1 MGMVAAE
8 SQIPKHDSGGRVAD
22 EVTVPISLGGHC
34 PRRLPTARADLLLL
48 TPSHDVLIG
57 QERTADDQKHTFTLN
72 IRDRYG

>member
-1 MGMVAAE
+1 MGVVAAE
-8 SQIPKHDSGGRVAD
+8 SQILKQDSGGRVAD
-22 EVTVPISLGGHC
+22 KVTVPISLGGHC

-57 QERTADDQKHTFTLN
+57 QERTADDQKHTFTFD

>member
-8 SQIPKHDSGGRVAD
+8 SQILKQDSGGRVAD

-34 PRRLPTARADLLLL
+34 PRADLLLL

-57 QERTADDQKHTFTLN
+57 QERTADDQKHTLTLN